1 VPHYPLITPRNTPL
15 NTLRPVL
22 LQVLSGFNA
31 CILAYGQ
38 TGSGKTFTMIG
49 AGFGEGGEEKM
60 DSESDMAGLMPRV
73 TRGLFDGAKV
83 RYCIHLLGTVFHSHL
98 QCTNW

>member
-1 VPHYPLITPRNTPL
+1 
-15 NTLRPVL
+15 
-22 LQVLSGFNA
+22 
-31 CILAYGQ
+31 
-38 TGSGKTFTMIG
+38 MIG

-98 QCTNW
+98 Q

>member
-1 VPHYPLITPRNTPL
+1 M
-15 NTLRPVL
+15 
-22 LQVLSGFNA
+22 LSGFNA

-83 RYCIHLLGTVFHSHL
+83 RCYFLSL
-98 QCTNW
+98 NRK